1 MIKDNLITVKEL
13 RNEMTTIINKVNRGG
28 EFLVLKK
35 SKPVFRLS
43 SPDSDDNWETVIDFT
58 KIKKGGVK
66 IDDLI
71 KALKKYGKAG

>member
-13 RNEMTTIINKVNRGG
+13 RQDLPAIINRVRRGG

-43 SPDSDDNWETVIDFT
+43 APEADDAWETVVDFT
-58 KIKKGGVK
+58 KIKKGG
-66 IDDLI
+66 I
-71 KALKKYGKAG
+71 KVSELLRALK

>member
-13 RNEMTTIINKVNRGG
+13 RESLPAIIGRVRRGG

-43 SPDSDDNWETVIDFT
+43 SPETEGSWETVIDFT
-58 KIKKGGVK
+58 KIKKGGIK
-66 IDDLI
+66 IGELL
-71 KALKKYGKAG
+71 KAL

>member
-1 MIKDNLITVKEL
+1 MFKDNLITVKEL
-13 RNEMTTIINKVNRGG
+13 REDMPTIINKVHRGG

-43 SPDSDDNWETVIDFT
+43 APDTDDAWETVIDFT

-71 KALKKYGKAG
+71 KALKKYG